1 MKKFLTHSS
10 NGIVSVDL
18 TTFVS
23 LKKIQAN
30 QKSKQL
36 MGKRFHFFIV
46 AADPSIWNEKTILH
60 KTFKEAVT
68 HLSTLDW
75 VMQNREEQEI

>member
-1 MKKFLTHSS
+1 
-10 NGIVSVDL
+10 
-18 TTFVS
+18 
-23 LKKIQAN
+23 
-30 QKSKQL
+30 
-36 MGKRFHFFIV
+36 MGKRFHFQQRSSSRQIPV
-46 AADPSIWNEKTILH
+46 KKNEKIISL